1 MPEPNSHALA
11 KRKKFTEIL
20 DEITAVTATIETP
33 DETDEKKFPGN
44 TPENR
49 EKLVKLLKDGKEL
62 KASIEQDD
70 DILGLQSFAN
80 DPILNTPAG
89 HDGAFAQKWT
99 PEKSLGD
106 QFIES
111 DAYKSSIA
119 GGKFAHNGKRV
130 SVDAKG
136 FLFTPGGQKA
146 TFTTAGGGLDS
157 TVNYVTPPGGMV
169 LVEQQRLTIRDL
181 LPVGQTTMNSVPY
194 IREVSF
200 TNAADMVAEE
210 GEKPEA
216 TLVTEDV
223 AAPVKKIAVLIKVTD
238 EMFADFPMMRD
249 YVNTRLRFMV
259 EAKEEQ
265 QLLNGTG
272 AGNQITGL
280 LQTSGIQTQALSTDI
295 AETTM
300 KAITKVRSVGFFEPT
315 GAVFHPN
322 DWEQVRLLKDLS
334 GQYYGGGPFTGPYGV
349 GGIAKDFIWG
359 LPVVVTTAIAEGTG
373 LIGAFRLGAQI
384 WQREGVKVEAFDQN
398 EDDVNFNRVTVRVEE
413 RLALTVYRPLAFCK
427 LTGI

>member
-1 MPEPNSHALA
+1 
-11 KRKKFTEIL
+11 
-20 DEITAVTATIETP
+20 
-33 DETDEKKFPGN
+33 
-44 TPENR
+44 
-49 EKLVKLLKDGKEL
+49 
-62 KASIEQDD
+62 
-70 DILGLQSFAN
+70 
-80 DPILNTPAG
+80 
-89 HDGAFAQKWT
+89 
-99 PEKSLGD
+99 
-106 QFIES
+106 
-111 DAYKSSIA
+111 
-119 GGKFAHNGKRV
+119 
-130 SVDAKG
+130 
-136 FLFTPGGQKA
+136 
-146 TFTTAGGGLDS
+146 
-157 TVNYVTPPGGMV
+157 MV
-169 LVEQQRLTIRDL
+169 
-181 LPVGQTTMNSVPY
+181 G
-194 IREVSF
+194 
-200 TNAADMVAEE
+200 EE

-272 AGNQITGL
+272 AGNQITGI

-300 KAITKVRSVGFFEPT
+300 KAMTKVRSTGFFEPT

-322 DWEQVRLLKDLS
+322 DWEQVRLLKDLN
-334 GQYYGGGPFTGPYGV
+334 GQYFGGGPFTGAYGNN
-349 GGIAKDFIWG
+349 GIAKDSIWG

>member
-1 MPEPNSHALA
+1 MPNEHALA
-11 KRKKFTEIL
+11 KRKKFNEVLAEIATL
-20 DEITAVTATIETP
+20 TATIETP
-33 DETDEKKFPGN
+33 DEADEKKFPGN

-49 EKLVKLLKDGKEL
+49 EKLAKLLSDGEDLRK
-62 KASIEQDD
+62 SIEQDTA
-70 DILGLQSFAN
+70 ILGLQKFAN
-80 DPILNTPAG
+80 DPILNPPAG
-89 HDGAFAQKWT
+89 HDGAFAQRWQ
-99 PEKSLGD
+99 PQKSLGE

-111 DAYKSSIA
+111 EAYKGAIV

-136 FLFTPGGQKA
+136 FLFDPPGSKA
-146 TFTTAGGGLDS
+146 TFTTTGGGLDS
-157 TVNYVTPPGGMV
+157 TVNYVTPPGGGIV

-181 LPVGQTTMNSVPY
+181 LPVGQTTMNSIPY
-194 IREVSF
+194 IKETSF

-216 TLVTEDV
+216 TLATED
-223 AAPVKKIAVLIKVTD
+223 ATAPVKKIAVLIKVTD

-272 AGNQITGL
+272 AGNQITGI

-300 KAITKVRSVGFFEPT
+300 KAITKIRSVGFFEPT

-322 DWEQVRLLKDLS
+322 DWEAVRLLKDS
-334 GQYYGGGPFTGPYGV
+334 NGQYYGGGPFTGAYGV
-349 GGIAKDFIWG
+349 GAIAKDSLWG

-373 LIGAFRLGAQI
+373 LVGAFRLGAQI
-384 WQREGVKVEAFDQN
+384 WQREGVRVEAFDQN